1 MNLGNPVV
9 IVLST
14 LLLSTTIAT
23 AQPQPTTSPQP
34 APTVTV
40 SVQEQDEFKELKEE
54 KRIRELVEES
64 IYQSQQLSDRVQSE
78 VDRAFGVSTTLL
90 NILLVVL
97 TALPI
102 VVAVGVWFLR
112 PKVISQLHDEVKE
125 QFKEELKS
133 ELEDQK
139 KILNREIRELKNELS
154 SQLIQLSIE
163 IAEAQRQRN
172 SFKNDLE
179 ALKKQFES
187 ELFIFREETKE
198 KKDKIFREVENI
210 LQSSPQKPV
219 KPDQQQQIQKLKNE
233 LEELKSQNPS
243 LFSAAEN
250 TIIQLISKL
259 PILIN

>member
-9 IVLST
+9 IALST

-23 AQPQPTTSPQP
+23 AQPQLTTSPQP

-40 SVQEQDEFKELKEE
+40 SVQEQNEYKELKQE

-102 VVAVGVWFLR
+102 LVAVGVWFLR
-112 PKVISQLHDEVKE
+112 PKVISQLQTEVKAE
-125 QFKEELKS
+125 FDKELKS
-133 ELEDQK
+133 ELEKQK
-139 KILNREIRELKNELS
+139 KILNREIGELKNELS
-154 SQLIQLSIE
+154 LQLIQLSKE

-179 ALKKQFES
+179 ALNKQFES
-187 ELFIFREETKE
+187 EVSLFRAEAQER
-198 KKDKIFREVENI
+198 KDKIFREVKDI
-210 LQSSPQKPV
+210 LPSSPKELVEP
-219 KPDQQQQIQKLKNE
+219 KKQQEIQKLKNE
-233 LEELKSQNPS
+233 LEELNLKNPS
-243 LFSAAEN
+243 LFSVAEN
-250 TIIQLISKL
+250 AMIQLIGKL
-259 PILIN
+259 PNLIT

>member
-1 MNLGNPVV
+1 MNIGNPVG
-9 IVLST
+9 IALST

-23 AQPQPTTSPQP
+23 AQPQLTTSPQP

-40 SVQEQDEFKELKEE
+40 SVQEQEEFKELKQE

-64 IYQSQQLSDRVQSE
+64 IYQSQQLRDRVQSE

-102 VVAVGVWFLR
+102 LVAVGVWFLR
-112 PKVISQLHDEVKE
+112 PKVISQLQTEVKE

-139 KILNREIRELKNELS
+139 KILNREIGELKNELS
-154 SQLIQLSIE
+154 SQLIQLSKE

-179 ALKKQFES
+179 TLKKQFES
-187 ELFIFREETKE
+187 ELSSFQVEAQVKKDEIFRQL
-198 KKDKIFREVENI
+198 ENI

-219 KPDQQQQIQKLKNE
+219 KLEQQQQIQKLKNE
-233 LEELKSQNPS
+233 LEELKLNNPS
-243 LFSAAEN
+243 LFSVAEN
-250 TIIQLISKL
+250 TMIQLISKL
-259 PILIN
+259 PNLMT